1 MKKKISDLFCLM
13 KCGLSFKSQVA
24 FGILFLILGS
34 VWEVFPI
41 LGEVN
46 MIDMGSVFLFC
57 AVMFPT
63 QMLISLDMSEMVQT
77 SPYKKALQTSI
88 PAKISACG
96 GVLVLAWAT
105 LLKGIVYATGNISG
119 NLGWQLLQIGIWMF
133 LLMIFNGVCYK
144 FFIISLIIMYILMF
158 GLGMSA
164 GMASF
169 GKGGMM
175 SGMVQIHPILA
186 VVLDIG
192 LILLGALAEYG
203 IASLF
208 YKFPL
213 SKSAFGAAM
222 KRNS

>member
-63 QMLISLDMSEMVQT
+63 QMLISLDISEMV
-77 SPYKKALQTSI
+77 QTSI

-96 GVLVLAWAT
+96 GLLMLAWAT
-105 LLKGIVYATGNISG
+105 LLKGIAYATGNISG

-133 LLMIFNGVCYK
+133 FLMIFNGVCYK
-144 FFIISLIIMYILMF
+144 FFIISLIIMYSLMF

-175 SGMVQIHPILA
+175 SGMVQIHPVLA

>member
-63 QMLISLDMSEMVQT
+63 QMLIS
-77 SPYKKALQTSI
+77 YKKALQTSI

-96 GVLVLAWAT
+96 GLLMLAWAT
-105 LLKGIVYATGNISG
+105 LLKGIAYATGNISG

-133 LLMIFNGVCYK
+133 FLMIFNGVCYK
-144 FFIISLIIMYILMF
+144 FFIISLIIMYSLMF

-175 SGMVQIHPILA
+175 SGMVQIHPVLA

>member
-63 QMLISLDMSEMVQT
+63 QMLISLDISEMAQT

-96 GVLVLAWAT
+96 FS
-105 LLKGIVYATGNISG
+105 GIICPVQFPASIR
-119 NLGWQLLQIGIWMF
+119 QDLQ
-133 LLMIFNGVCYK
+133 
-144 FFIISLIIMYILMF
+144 
-158 GLGMSA
+158 
-164 GMASF
+164 
-169 GKGGMM
+169 
-175 SGMVQIHPILA
+175 
-186 VVLDIG
+186 
-192 LILLGALAEYG
+192 
-203 IASLF
+203 
-208 YKFPL
+208 
-213 SKSAFGAAM
+213 
-222 KRNS
+222 

>member
-1 MKKKISDLFCLM
+1 MKKKISNLFCLM

-24 FGILFLILGS
+24 LGILFLILGS

-41 LGEVN
+41 FGTVN
-46 MIDMGSVFLFC
+46 VIDLGSVFLFC

-63 QMLISLDMSEMVQT
+63 QMVISLDMSEMVQT
-77 SPYKKALQTSI
+77 
-88 PAKISACG
+88 ACG
-96 GVLVLAWAT
+96 GLLMLAWAT
-105 LLKGIVYATGNISG
+105 LLKGIAYATGNISG

-133 LLMIFNGVCYK
+133 FLMIFNGVCYK
-144 FFIISLIIMYILMF
+144 FFIISVIIMYSLMF

-164 GMASF
+164 GIATF

-175 SGMVQIHPILA
+175 SGLVHIHPVLA

-203 IASLF
+203 ITSLF

-213 SKSAFGAAM
+213 SKAAFGAAM

>member
-1 MKKKISDLFCLM
+1 M
-13 KCGLSFKSQVA
+13 
-24 FGILFLILGS
+24 FLILGS

-63 QMLISLDMSEMVQT
+63 QMLISLDISEMAQT

-96 GVLVLAWAT
+96 GLLMLAWAT
-105 LLKGIVYATGNISG
+105 LLKGIAYATGNISG

-133 LLMIFNGVCYK
+133 FLMIFNGVCYK
-144 FFIISLIIMYILMF
+144 FFIISLIIMYSLMF

-169 GKGGMM
+169 GKRWYDERNGSDSSSTGGGIGYRID
-175 SGMVQIHPILA
+175 SVGSIGRIWNRIIVLQISI
-186 VVLDIG
+186 I
-192 LILLGALAEYG
+192 
-203 IASLF
+203 
-208 YKFPL
+208 
-213 SKSAFGAAM
+213 
-222 KRNS
+222 

>member
-1 MKKKISDLFCLM
+1 M
-13 KCGLSFKSQVA
+13 
-24 FGILFLILGS
+24 
-34 VWEVFPI
+34 
-41 LGEVN
+41 
-46 MIDMGSVFLFC
+46 
-57 AVMFPT
+57 
-63 QMLISLDMSEMVQT
+63 
-77 SPYKKALQTSI
+77 
-88 PAKISACG
+88 
-96 GVLVLAWAT
+96 LAWAT
-105 LLKGIVYATGNISG
+105 ILKGIAYATGNISG
-119 NLGWQLLQIGIWMF
+119 NLGWQLLQIGIWMSF
-133 LLMIFNGVCYK
+133 LMIFNGVCYK
-144 FFIISLIIMYILMF
+144 FFIISLIIMYSLMF

-175 SGMVQIHPILA
+175 SGMVQIHPVLA